1 MFVPGKPFQLGLILV
16 SSFKVLPGTNT
27 LSYFPRIGVMMYK
40 KVLYHWP
47 KVKKTG
53 SGDSRFPAPPV
64 ILPLPS
70 EEKKKEED
78 QVTN

>member
-1 MFVPGKPFQLGLILV
+1 MDKNYHL
-16 SSFKVLPGTNT
+16 
-27 LSYFPRIGVMMYK
+27 LSRNRSDDVK
-40 KVLYHWP
+40 KVLKHWP

-78 QVTN
+78 QVTS